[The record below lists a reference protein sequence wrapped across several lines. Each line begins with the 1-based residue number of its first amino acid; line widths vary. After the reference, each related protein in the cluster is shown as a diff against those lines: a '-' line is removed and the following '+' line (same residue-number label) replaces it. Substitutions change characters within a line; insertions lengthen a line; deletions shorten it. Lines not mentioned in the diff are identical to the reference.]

1 MVSAAIL
8 ASRSARV
15 TTYTISTTGRSCSIS
30 RSPSRLSWRFRG
42 AITRGIEKLYI
53 VYYILASAI
62 RSMQYTIYN
71 MQFEMENMAELYELT
86 IAEAR
91 AQLDR
96 GEITSVELTQALLDR
111 IVAVDNQVR
120 AFLAIS
126 DEQAIEQARLAD
138 ARPRRGEATSPL
150 RGIPLAIK
158 DVISTEGLTTTCG
171 SLMLENYTPPYDATV
186 VTRLKGAGAVLLGK
200 TNCDEFAMG
209 SSTERSAYFPTRN
222 PCALE
227 RVPGGS
233 SGGSAAAVAAGEAP
247 GA

>member
-30 RSPSRLSWRFRG
+30 RSSSRLSWRFRG

-71 MQFEMENMAELYELT
+71 MQFEMENMAEPYELT

-96 GEITSVELTQALLDR
+96 GEITITWHPNR
-111 IVAVDNQVR
+111 NQGCHFNR
-120 AFLAIS
+120 GPHDHL
-126 DEQAIEQARLAD
+126 RLED
-138 ARPRRGEATSPL
+138 A
-150 RGIPLAIK
+150 
-158 DVISTEGLTTTCG
+158 
-171 SLMLENYTPPYDATV
+171 
-186 VTRLKGAGAVLLGK
+186 
-200 TNCDEFAMG
+200 
-209 SSTERSAYFPTRN
+209 
-222 PCALE
+222 
-227 RVPGGS
+227 
-233 SGGSAAAVAAGEAP
+233 
-247 GA
+247 